1 MLDFIQEIVVKLE
14 QSLSKKNSFI
24 FHCNYR
30 DALYHHMS
38 RRMDIVH
45 DQCVHIDQV
54 SNPMDILKH
63 VEMIDIDQKQ
73 EINTYRRTS

>member
-1 MLDFIQEIVVKLE
+1 
-14 QSLSKKNSFI
+14 
-24 FHCNYR
+24 
-30 DALYHHMS
+30 
-38 RRMDIVH
+38 MDIVH
-45 DQCVHIDQV
+45 DQCVRIDPV